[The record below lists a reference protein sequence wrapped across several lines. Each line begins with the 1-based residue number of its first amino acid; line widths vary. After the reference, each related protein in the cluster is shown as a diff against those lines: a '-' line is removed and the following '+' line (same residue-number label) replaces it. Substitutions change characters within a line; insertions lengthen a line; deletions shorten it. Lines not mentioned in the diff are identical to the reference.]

1 MKNQKSL
8 GLFLLAFLF
17 FSLIP
22 IQAQAVCNF
31 GPLVPC
37 GRPGAPTCQ
46 FCDIFKL
53 LNNIMNYIIKCIA
66 PIVAGLMLVI
76 GGFYLLIAGT
86 SPQLV
91 SKAKSIITAAV
102 IGLVIIFV
110 AWIFLNTFLEK
121 IGVATWTGLWD
132 DPATAEE
139 EGWWKIN
146 CP

>member
-1 MKNQKSL
+1 MKNEKSKSKNQKSL
-8 GLFLLAFLF
+8 GLFLLTFLF

-37 GRPGAPTCQ
+37 GRPGTSACQ
-46 FCDIFKL
+46 FCDIFVL
-53 LNNIMNYIIKCIA
+53 LNNIMSYIIKCIV
-66 PIVAGLMLVI
+66 PIIAGLMLVI
-76 GGFYLLIAGT
+76 GGFYLLIAGA

-91 SKAKSIITAAV
+91 SKAKSVITATV

-110 AWIFLNTFLEK
+110 AWIFLNTFLDK
-121 IGVATWTGLWD
+121 IGVATWTGLG
-132 DPATAEE
+132 T
-139 EGWWKIN
+139 WWQIN